1 MLSVLKKRRKC
12 CSGKD
17 LQKRKVLNLLSRS
30 SVNTLTLLI
39 TSAKITSKK
48 LNRLQLL
55 SEAYSLQ
62 VKLSYILFLKQ
73 QHLQER
79 EIKFGFG
86 FSNEC
91 VCCLVRQKSKQPY
104 IWKAYDA
111 ESLSQVNSA
120 LHPSG
125 VAKSSTSFG
134 WGKGGNVT
142 SAGWQV
148 TLCDPLWHVRSRSS
162 VATLRTAIHLLLTYL
177 LT

>member
-79 EIKFGFG
+79 EIKFSFVFFRTNVFAALFG
-86 FSNEC
+86 RRVSSPISGRRTT
-91 VCCLVRQKSKQPY
+91 L
-104 IWKAYDA
+104 
-111 ESLSQVNSA
+111 SL
-120 LHPSG
+120 
-125 VAKSSTSFG
+125 
-134 WGKGGNVT
+134 
-142 SAGWQV
+142 
-148 TLCDPLWHVRSRSS
+148 
-162 VATLRTAIHLLLTYL
+162 
-177 LT
+177 